1 MGAQNMYEVIVNSLV
16 THVAVLDDHGVIM
29 ETNLA
34 WQKYARD
41 NGMTGRADCIGMN
54 YLQICETDGHTE
66 GPEGEPKTV
75 AEAIRAVIRG
85 EIPEFTSQ
93 YPCHSPTEKHW
104 YTLRILPYRDREVN
118 RVIITHED
126 ITPLIAFQ
134 EELRQK
140 EEELRQ
146 KAEKLE
152 ETNIAL
158 KVLLEHRSRDRQE
171 LENRFLANIRELVL
185 PSLEKLKTARL
196 PQREKTIVDIIEEH
210 LADITSP
217 FLHRLSALHL
227 LLTPQETEVA
237 LLVRQ
242 GKSSQEIA
250 DVLNIAVSTVSFHRK
265 KLRSKLKLDSRANNL
280 RTYLLSLQ

>member
-1 MGAQNMYEVIVNSLV
+1 MDEQNMHEVIVNSLV
-16 THVAVLDDHGVIM
+16 THVAVLDDQGFIL

-34 WQKYARD
+34 WQNYARD
-41 NGMTGRADCIGMN
+41 NGMTGRVDCIGLN
-54 YLQICETDGHTE
+54 YLQVCETDAP
-66 GPEGEPKTV
+66 PEGLEEKPEAV
-75 AEAIRAVIRG
+75 ANAIRQVIRG
-85 EIPEFTSQ
+85 EIEEFSTQ

-104 YTLRILPYRDREVN
+104 FTLRVLPYRSREVN

-126 ITPLIAFQ
+126 ITPLILFQ
-134 EELRQK
+134 EELRRK
-140 EEELRQ
+140 EEELRE

-158 KVLLEHRSRDRQE
+158 KVLLEHRNRDRQE

-185 PSLEKLKTARL
+185 PSLERLKTGRL
-196 PQREKTIVDIIEEH
+196 PQRERTIVDIIEEH
-210 LADITSP
+210 LADIASP
-217 FLHRLSALHL
+217 FLGRLSALHL

-265 KLRSKLKLDSRANNL
+265 KLRSKLNLNRRDNNL
-280 RTYLLSLQ
+280 RTYLLSLR